1 MKTKILN
8 IAFISIL
15 MLTSVGCS
23 NDGIINKD
31 LNEQNTELKLENY
44 VFTGLTPAA
53 MKSNHNKAIT
63 KVIKFFEAEGSF
75 EFDYTVV
82 GCSPAPFLTV
92 SGSGNATHL
101 GLYTIINQGCY
112 DGSSLIL
119 GTITAAN
126 NDEIQTYI
134 ESAYQDVNSGIWYY
148 HYVIYNGTG
157 RFEGATGAINMY
169 GTLDFEDF
177 VWNLQGEGTIT
188 Y

>member
-15 MLTSVGCS
+15 TLTLVGCS
-23 NDGIINKD
+23 NDGIINGD

-44 VFTGLTPAA
+44 VFTGLAPAT
-53 MKSNHNKAIT
+53 MESNHDKAT
-63 KVIKFFEAEGSF
+63 KVIKFFEAEGPF

-157 RFEGATGAINMY
+157 RFEGATGDINMY
-169 GTLDFEDF
+169 GTLDFVNF